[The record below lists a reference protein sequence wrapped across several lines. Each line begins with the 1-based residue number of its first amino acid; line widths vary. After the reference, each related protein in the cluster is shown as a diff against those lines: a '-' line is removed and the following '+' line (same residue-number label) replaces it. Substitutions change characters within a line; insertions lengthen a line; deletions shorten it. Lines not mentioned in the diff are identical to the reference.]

1 MKTLGRSKTGESG
14 DVDHETPLFLGGDFT
29 DFDQLGEHGD
39 FTMNSGDVNQRR
51 STSWREPATH
61 WGDLMGQL
69 SNHQGQ
75 VTDLQDPTGIRRH
88 TLFFSYGQQRC
99 KTSSLGFGPILVPEM
114 VGRAGLEASFSGIN
128 CHNNRYNSYNEIN
141 P

>member
-1 MKTLGRSKTGESG
+1 MELRSRENLGKEQNWRIWRCRPFG
-14 DVDHETPLFLGGDFT
+14 GGDFT

-75 VTDLQDPTGIRRH
+75 VTDLQDPTGICGISHSTDIYFGSLSEAAVWLAVWH
-88 TLFFSYGQQRC
+88 T
-99 KTSSLGFGPILVPEM
+99 I
-114 VGRAGLEASFSGIN
+114 
-128 CHNNRYNSYNEIN
+128 
-141 P
+141 

>member
-14 DVDHETPLFLGGDFT
+14 DVDHETPLFFWGGGDFT

-61 WGDLMGQL
+61 WG
-69 SNHQGQ
+69 
-75 VTDLQDPTGIRRH
+75 
-88 TLFFSYGQQRC
+88 TLWGS
-99 KTSSLGFGPILVPEM
+99 
-114 VGRAGLEASFSGIN
+114 
-128 CHNNRYNSYNEIN
+128 
-141 P
+141 